1 MSVTLP
7 TRFEVLGSGG
17 AGVAGVADNI
27 DTTDLETLVENATW
41 VYAHQTAVLLERD
54 YASPPTGTQTT
65 YTDVLEVPVELG
77 DDRVAVDLYARGT
90 NCDFE
95 VEVYESDGTTSQ
107 GSATDTSGTGGTL
120 SVTGIT
126 DTDCRI
132 VVRVKANGGTGTWT
146 LGSVLL
152 IARALT
158 VSDLP

>member
-7 TRFEVLGSGG
+7 TRFIVLGSGG

-27 DTTDLETLVENATW
+27 DDTDLETLVENATW
-41 VYAHQTAVLLERD
+41 VYAHQTEVVLERD
-54 YASPPTGTQTT
+54 YADPPTGIQTT
-65 YTDVLEVPVELG
+65 YTDVLEVAVDLAEG
-77 DDRVAVDLYARGT
+77 RVAVDLYARGL
-90 NCDFE
+90 NVDFE
-95 VEVYESDGTTSQ
+95 LEVYESDGTTSQ
-107 GSATDTSGTGGTL
+107 GSDTNTSGTGGTL

-132 VVRVKANGGTGTWT
+132 VVRVKAHDGTGTWT